1 MQTSDLIEQLAAD
14 LRPTARHA
22 ILQHLVLSL
31 AAGGL
36 IALVLVLVSLGPRS
50 DLATA
55 VLSSPFWMKWGYTL
69 AVTAAALALCARLG
83 RPEGTPGS
91 LPIILAVPFLL
102 ICIGALVQLG
112 VASPAQRVPLW
123 LGNSALKCPWI
134 IAALS
139 VPIFV
144 GVLWVL
150 RQFAPTNLRLAGF
163 AAGCL
168 AGAVAAVVYAV
179 HCNESTMPFVATWY
193 SAGILIPALLGLIV
207 GPRVLR
213 W

>member
-1 MQTSDLIEQLAAD
+1 MQTSELIEHLAAN
-14 LRPTARHA
+14 LRPTSRYA
-22 ILQHLVLSL
+22 IAQRLAVGL
-31 AAGGL
+31 AAGAL
-36 IALVLVLVSLGPRS
+36 IALVAVLVTLGPRS

-69 AVTAAALALCARLG
+69 AMTAAALALCVRLARPDG
-83 RPEGTPGS
+83 AAGV

-102 ICIGALVQLG
+102 ICIGALVQFGTAL
-112 VASPAQRVPLW
+112 PAQRVSLW
-123 LGNSALKCPWI
+123 LGNSAVQCPWN

-139 VPIFV
+139 VPIFLA
-144 GVLWVL
+144 VLWAL
-150 RQFAPTNLRLAGF
+150 RQFAPTKLRLTGF

-168 AGAVAAVVYAV
+168 AGALAAVVYAV

-193 SAGILIPALLGLIV
+193 SAGILIPALLGLII
-207 GPRVLR
+207 GPRALR